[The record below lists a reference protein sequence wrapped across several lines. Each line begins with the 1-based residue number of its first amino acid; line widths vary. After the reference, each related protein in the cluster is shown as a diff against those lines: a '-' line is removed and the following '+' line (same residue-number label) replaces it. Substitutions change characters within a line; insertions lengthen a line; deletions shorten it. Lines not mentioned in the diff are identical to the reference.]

1 MGVTLATHNPPQRRR
16 GRRPTRIPL
25 KPSTSPRD
33 THTNTGCVF
42 NSLIRLAHLPSF
54 PCLPNLHRFFF
65 SFRCFVVG
73 DFVSLSA
80 VILLA
85 LFTIALVALSTSIR
99 YLFFFL
105 YIHPLH
111 FSININTFPLNA
123 INILNTSFFLRHS
136 TEGKLLDILAS
147 HKHPNIPPI
156 MPMCRNFATDSK
168 PRQAFTCIT
177 FSGKRIKFR
186 EDPKPGFQM
195 PH

>member
-1 MGVTLATHNPPQRRR
+1 MGVTLATHNPPQRWR

-65 SFRCFVVG
+65 FLPLFCGWRFCLSQRRDPSSFVYHRTCSFVNIDPLPV
-73 DFVSLSA
+73 
-80 VILLA
+80 
-85 LFTIALVALSTSIR
+85 
-99 YLFFFL
+99 FFL

-123 INILNTSFFLRHS
+123 INIQNTSFFLRHS